1 MWIQRI
7 HFLAAWTVAAGLPN
21 AVWIY
26 GECEI
31 FSKHAGTLWSATNL
45 VSTMPWKNTLRLSSI
60 KQYLCVLFTSP
71 VGGCGAQYRRLV
83 ACDRARADNKQT

>member
-7 HFLAAWTVAAGLPN
+7 HVLAAWMVAAGLPDP
-21 AVWIY
+21 VWIY
-26 GECEI
+26 GECQI

-45 VSTMPWKNTLRLSSI
+45 LSTMSWKNTLGLPSI

-71 VGGCGAQYRRLV
+71 AGGLGAQSRRL
-83 ACDRARADNKQT
+83 CGM